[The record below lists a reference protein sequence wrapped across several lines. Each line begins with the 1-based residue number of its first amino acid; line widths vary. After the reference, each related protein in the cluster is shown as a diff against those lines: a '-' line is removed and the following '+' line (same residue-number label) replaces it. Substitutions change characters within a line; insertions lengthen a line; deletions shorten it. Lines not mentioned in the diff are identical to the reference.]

1 MNKLAENLRIIWAI
15 TAKDIVDAIKN
26 KTTLTAIVSVLF
38 MIVFYRL
45 LPLLASGEV
54 PALLVYDA
62 GDSALV
68 AALENSDAVEVYTYP
83 SQEKM
88 QAYLADGE
96 VPELGL
102 IIPAN
107 FDQTIAAGGTPEL
120 QGYVLHWVSQSDAAE
135 LQDYVE
141 ALIAELTGSSV
152 RIHLDGNVVY
162 PPPDGGGS
170 GVMTAMGIVF
180 AVIMV
185 GISMIPNLMLE
196 EKQTR
201 TIDALLV
208 SPAGPVH
215 VTVAKALTG
224 LFYGLSGA
232 AVAMALNSVLIIH
245 WWLVILTA
253 ILGTL
258 FAVAL
263 GLVLGTLIDTR
274 QQLMLYAWIL
284 IAPLMLPPFLS
295 LMEDLLPAWLIAVF
309 HWIPTVAMF
318 RLLLV
323 SFSNQAEF
331 GLYGSRLALLLVSA
345 ILTLAVVAWLVRRMD
360 R

>member
-26 KTTLTAIVSVLF
+26 KTTLVAMLSVLF

-45 LPLLASGEV
+45 LPILTSSEV

-62 GDSALV
+62 GDSTLV
-68 AALENSDAVEVYTYP
+68 AALENSDAVDVYTYP

-88 QAYLADGE
+88 QDYLANGE

-102 IIPAN
+102 VIPAN
-107 FDQTIAAGGTPEL
+107 FDQVIAAGSIPEL
-120 QGYVLHWVSQSDAAE
+120 QGYVLHWVSKADAAE

-152 RIHLDGNVVY
+152 QIHLDGNIVY
-162 PPPDGGGS
+162 PPPDGGS
-170 GVMTAMGIVF
+170 GVMTGMGIVF

-224 LFYGLSGA
+224 LFYGLSSA
-232 AVAMALNSVLIIH
+232 AVALALNSVLIIH
-245 WWLVILTA
+245 WLLVILTA

-258 FAVAL
+258 LAVAL
-263 GLVLGTLIDTR
+263 GLVLGTLIETR

-309 HWIPTVAMF
+309 HWIPSVAMF

-331 GLYGSRLALLLVSA
+331 GLYGSRLALLLASA
-345 ILTLAVVAWLVRRMD
+345 VLVLAVVAWLVRRMD